1 MGLIFAGVDLFD
13 EYGITVDSSQTWVKP
28 ERDREFVHVPG
39 RNGDL
44 ILDRGAWENVEIEY
58 NCHMDDNFASTFEDF
73 VKWLSGFNGYAELD
87 DEHHPDVYRLATPEL
102 AELEPETT
110 FTDQT
115 ANFTLV
121 FNCKPQ
127 QWLRASHVQGLDFSV
142 DDVYVDMTDGV
153 VGYEGS
159 PLLTVFSPTTGA
171 RARISYGNETWDIK
185 IASFDAD
192 RIVIDF
198 ESGNAVLQ
206 DEMGEYS
213 GNGNPYVT
221 VTPPSAFSP
230 DFPDSNG
237 DILMYHTDPDDAT
250 IYTGTAWVDPRFWRI

>member
-13 EYGITVDSSQTWVKP
+13 EYGITADSSQTWVKP

-44 ILDRGAWENVEIEY
+44 ILDRGSWENVEIEY
-58 NCHMDDNFASTFEDF
+58 NCHMDDNFATAFEDF

-115 ANFTLV
+115 ADFTLV

-127 QWLRASHVQGLDFSV
+127 QWLRASYVKELDFTS
-142 DDVYVDMTDGV
+142 DDAYADMDEGV
-153 VGYEGS
+153 VGYEGF
-159 PLLTVFSPTTGA
+159 PLVTIFAPTTGA
-171 RARISYGNETWDIK
+171 RISVGLDQFWDIK
-185 IASFDAD
+185 IAPFVAD
-192 RIVIDF
+192 RIVLDF
-198 ESGNAVLQ
+198 ETGNAVLQ
-206 DEMGEYS
+206 DEMGEYV

-221 VTPPSAFSP
+221 VTPPSAFAP

-237 DILMYHTDPDDAT
+237 SITFFHEDPDDAT
-250 IYTGTAWVDPRFWRI
+250 LYTGTAWVDPRFWRI